1 MDKKLIDRYIALPM
15 AINVLKQD
23 RQEFKKFT
31 MGPAYLA
38 LLDPAI
44 EKATQDFYELKKDM
58 ISKHHVDIKRIGKL
72 QYKVNGE
79 IVEYTA
85 DEIKKLSE
93 EIMNEYFGS
102 VEIKEEVTPWG
113 LLNGDEQYRRE

>member
-23 RQEFKKFT
+23 RQEFKKFM
-31 MGPAYLA
+31 MGPAYLT

-79 IVEYTA
+79 IVGYTA
-85 DEIKKLSE
+85 DQLKKLSE
-93 EIMNEYFGS
+93 DIMNEYFKS
-102 VEIKEEVTPWG
+102 VEIQDQVVSWG
-113 LLNGDEQYRRE
+113 LLEDE